1 MEGNLN
7 ISAVTPVSASQLLRD
22 ELNELKQQVDELQK
36 LVVSHENELKQ
47 RKQITNSYTDAVL
60 SKVEI
65 LKNIIKKNIG
75 DEEEFISQH
84 LLIVESIEDQIK
96 QTGKISEKQFR
107 TLNEIY
113 KKQKRV

>member
-1 MEGNLN
+1 MAN
-7 ISAVTPVSASQLLRD
+7 INGVNATSGLEVMVVAK
-22 ELNELKQQVDELQK
+22 LNELEKQIDDLQK

-60 SKVEI
+60 SKIDI

-75 DEEEFISQH
+75 DDEEFISQH
-84 LLIVESIEDQIK
+84 LLIVESIEEQIK
-96 QTGKISEKQFR
+96 KTGKISEKQFK